1 VKPGVWEF
9 GLGLWSLARS
19 IGVAC
24 AGLWVVYWLATL
36 PWRRAERCRLF
47 LDVLGLGLADGK
59 SPEHAIVEA
68 CATRDRAIPVRM
80 HLVAACI
87 ERGNGLAAALGSARG
102 FLPAD
107 VQGTL
112 EWGARNGRLADAVAL
127 LREGGAA
134 RPNATRGG
142 MVVVGTM
149 LLWPGSTALVFLTIR
164 TVIFPK
170 FRQIAADFG
179 VDPFAGM
186 AGWVFEWGWLL
197 AAGVLALKLLWYV
210 LAFGRTGGH
219 WLGRFLP
226 LDWLGRWLPWRRQ
239 RLQRRFAQLLAL
251 GLDLGVAED
260 EALVAAGAGTGDDAW
275 RCRALDGAAAL
286 RSGIPLDEAVAAV
299 DRTPEFR
306 WRLGLALQRA
316 RRTMDSLKGWL
327 DDLESRA
334 DRNETLAAQSF
345 LVFSVLS
352 NAALVALTAVSV
364 YAALTA
370 MIEGAA
376 S

>member
-1 VKPGVWEF
+1 
-9 GLGLWSLARS
+9 LWVVARS
-19 IGVAC
+19 LGVAG
-24 AGLWVVYWLATL
+24 ALLWVVYWLATL
-36 PWRRAERCRLF
+36 PWRRAERCRMF

-68 CATRDRAIPVRM
+68 CATRDRSIPVRM

-87 ERGNGLAAALGSARG
+87 ERGSGLAEALGFARG

-107 VQGTL
+107 VQSTL
-112 EWGARNGRLADAVAL
+112 EWGARNGRLAEAVAM
-127 LREGGAA
+127 LREGGAP

-142 MVVVGTM
+142 MVAVGTM
-149 LLWPGSTALVFLTIR
+149 LLWPSSTALVFLAIR
-164 TVIFPK
+164 TAVFPK
-170 FRQIAADFG
+170 FRQLAADFG
-179 VDPFAGM
+179 VDAFAGV

-197 AAGVLALKLLWYV
+197 AAGVLVLKLAWYV

-219 WLGRFLP
+219 WLGRVLP
-226 LDWLGRWLPWRRQ
+226 LDRLALWIPWRRQ

-251 GLDLGVAED
+251 GLDLGVAE
-260 EALVAAGAGTGDDAW
+260 EAALVAAGAGTGNAVW
-275 RCRALDGAAAL
+275 RRRALDSAVAL
-286 RSGIPLDEAVAAV
+286 RRGIRLDEAVTAV
-299 DRTPEFR
+299 DRSPEFR

-316 RRTMDSLKGWL
+316 RRTRESLRGWL